1 MQTARL
7 VIFSFLI
14 GFVSACA
21 NFYSGPSAQSDEPA
35 IATTEID
42 FTSLVRIPEVQSG
55 FDIGFGFAVFSNG
68 DIVASGGW
76 NTRGDH
82 LYRWSRSD
90 RTWHHIKL
98 PSTGGMNVG
107 AKVFFK
113 DSRNGW
119 IFKDRDLL
127 QSRDGGETWISVP
140 LESKSEITRSEAM
153 TFIDSRVGFIG
164 GTTGFMNRD
173 TFEPERG
180 IEILCTIDGGKQ
192 FHVCFKSKAHQ
203 NVFEILDLK
212 QTNTVVAL
220 IDGNHLFATQNG
232 GKDWTK
238 KALPKSAIA
247 AAVDNESRIWI
258 VGNTGTLLCSRDLGE
273 SWAKPNID
281 LENASQVNWNS
292 IAFSDKGVG
301 IAVGNG
307 GLFAISENGQ
317 DWRITKPE
325 RIDEDLYD
333 IQIRGSYVA
342 VRGKENLYSIRIR

>member
-7 VIFSFLI
+7 VVFSFLV
-14 GFVSACA
+14 GYVSACA
-21 NFYSGPSAQSDEPA
+21 NFYSGPSTQPDARA
-35 IATTEID
+35 IAATEID
-42 FTSLVRIPEVQSG
+42 FTTLVRIPQVQSG
-55 FDIGFGFAVFSNG
+55 FDIGSGFAVQSNG
-68 DIVASGGW
+68 DILASGGG

-82 LYRWSRSD
+82 LYRWSHAD
-90 RTWHHIKL
+90 HGWYQIKL
-98 PSTGGMNVG
+98 PLAGGMTELVTIY
-107 AKVFFK
+107 FK
-113 DSRNGW
+113 DSQNGW
-119 IFKDRDLL
+119 VFKNRELL
-127 QSRDGGETWISVP
+127 QSRDGGETWIQVP
-140 LESKSEITRSEAM
+140 LESKSEITRLQAV
-153 TFIDSRVGFIG
+153 TFVDPKVGFIG
-164 GTTGFMNRD
+164 GTTSFMNRD
-173 TFEPERG
+173 TFEPEGG

-192 FHVCFKSKAHQ
+192 FHVCYKSKAHQ
-203 NVFEILDLK
+203 TVFEILDLK
-212 QTNTVVAL
+212 QKNTVVAL
-220 IDGNHLFATQNG
+220 IDGNYLFATQNG

-333 IQIRGSYVA
+333 IQIRGSFVA